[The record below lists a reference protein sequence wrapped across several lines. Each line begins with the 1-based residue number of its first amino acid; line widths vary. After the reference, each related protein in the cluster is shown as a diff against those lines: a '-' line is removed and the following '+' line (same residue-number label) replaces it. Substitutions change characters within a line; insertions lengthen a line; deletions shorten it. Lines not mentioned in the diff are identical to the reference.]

1 MIGIEIEKEIV
12 GKGVSL
18 NVKNRVHELSK
29 TIDGQSTADLG
40 MRTVEVLQIP
50 NLIFC
55 ILCNIFESFY
65 VFSLDEQLVVSPEF
79 NKRVEVSYGTAF
91 QLLFGVIYYLNRDNR
106 FLNLFNHFRVEAGL
120 LLSEYSTQILVIND
134 FIIKSEF

>member
-1 MIGIEIEKEIV
+1 MISIEIEKEIV
-12 GKGVSL
+12 SKGMPL
-18 NVKNRVHELSK
+18 NVKNRVHKLSK
-29 TIDGQSTADLG
+29 RIDRQSTADLG

-55 ILCNIFESFY
+55 ILCNFFQSFY

-79 NKRVEVSYGTAF
+79 NKRIEVSYSTAF
-91 QLLFGVIYYLNRDNR
+91 QLFLGVIYYLNRNHR

-120 LLSEYSTQILVIND
+120 LLRENSTQILVIND
-134 FIIKSEF
+134 FII

>member
-12 GKGVSL
+12 SKGVPL

-29 TIDGQSTADLG
+29 RIDRQSTAYLG

-55 ILCNIFESFY
+55 ILCNIFQSFY
-65 VFSLDEQLVVSPEF
+65 VFSLDEQLVVSPKF
-79 NKRVEVSYGTAF
+79 NKRIKVSYSTAF
-91 QLLFGVIYYLNRDNR
+91 QLYLGVIYYLNRNHR
-106 FLNLFNHFRVEAGL
+106 FLNLFNHFRVETGL
-120 LLSEYSTQILVIND
+120 LLRENSTQILVIND

>member
-1 MIGIEIEKEIV
+1 MISIEIEKEIV
-12 GKGVSL
+12 SKGVSL

-29 TIDGQSTADLG
+29 GIDRQSTADLG

-55 ILCNIFESFY
+55 ILCNIFQSFY
-65 VFSLDEQLVVSPEF
+65 VFSLDEQLVVSAKF
-79 NKRVEVSYGTAF
+79 NKRIEVSYSTAF
-91 QLLFGVIYYLNRDNR
+91 QLFLGVIYYLNRNHR

-120 LLSEYSTQILVIND
+120 LLRENSTQILVIND
-134 FIIKSEF
+134 FII